1 MNSVTI
7 FLLFFDSNRFRMN
20 KKLIISALFI
30 FIAVTFN
37 SCEALNSCK
46 ICKQVTYIDGAV
58 THEGGESEY
67 CDAAL
72 IAIETNPDFIDG
84 NKRISWEC
92 R

>member
-1 MNSVTI
+1 MIT
-7 FLLFFDSNRFRMN
+7 
-20 KKLIISALFI
+20 KLIISSLLI

-37 SCEALNSCK
+37 SCEVLNSCK

-58 THEGGESEY
+58 THEGAEGEY

-72 IAIETNPDFIDG
+72 IAIETNPDFVDG